1 MAGLVSVSPQVP
13 SGGGTLVIS
22 ARGIRGHKLVTARD
36 LPLAGGVQGSVP
48 FAPVQESHMPTTLIT
63 GASSGIG
70 LELAR
75 LFAEDQDDVVLVAR
89 SREKLEALA
98 TELRAEFLQRYEE
111 SRLSPSRE
119 LARVTELT
127 SDNPIQRARIPAIR
141 EAADAR
147 LAHLEQSVQRRL
159 AEELRE
165 EELTELVETGKIL
178 MDRTR
183 GLIQDLQEEERALL
197 LERESDAARI
207 NVSVL
212 STTLL
217 STVLGLGLVAGIS
230 LLVQHNRHRAE
241 ESADEIHGERERLLT
256 TLGSIG
262 DGVLSTDREG
272 NITYANSVA
281 ERMLGQSFGEL
292 SGQDLRKALTLLHP
306 TTGEPMDSPAAAL
319 LAGRVTAPVAATDAI
334 ALGKDDGETPVKVEC
349 SLLRHLDE
357 RIQGVVV
364 VLRDVA
370 HRKKLAEA
378 EAKQVMS
385 DRQLAAFVER
395 VSDYAI
401 FLISPDLKAS
411 TWNRGVAQVL
421 GYSEEEFIGADILE
435 AIFLPDSIAN
445 GSAQR
450 EFEIANKQG
459 EANDDRWMKRKGGE
473 AFWASGITT
482 AVHDDNGNL
491 LGYNKVLR
499 NLTDKKMAED
509 ELKLLAAELSEA
521 DRNKTMFLATL
532 AHELRN
538 PLSPIKNTVQL
549 LSRAD
554 LNDEVQDLLDVVERQ
569 VEQMARLIDDLM
581 DISRISRGKVELRR
595 EVVSLRAIADSAIE
609 ATAALIAE
617 NGQQFQLRDH
627 ASDVLVYVDATRIA
641 QVISNLLNNASKY
654 SPANSRILMELSEV
668 EGFAEIAIEDQGIG
682 IEPSELDEVFQMFS
696 QVAESV
702 ERGSSGLGIGLTLV
716 QNFVELHGGTV
727 TASSEGEDRGS
738 RFTVRL

>member
-1 MAGLVSVSPQVP
+1 
-13 SGGGTLVIS
+13 
-22 ARGIRGHKLVTARD
+22 
-36 LPLAGGVQGSVP
+36 
-48 FAPVQESHMPTTLIT
+48 MPTTLIT

-554 LNDEVQDLLDVVERQ
+554 LNDEVQDLLDVVEHQ